1 MVSRGLMSMVQK
13 NLGQTKTN
21 NVNNIGSSVY
31 SPTTNQNQVMMATT
45 KNDSADFKHQT
56 SQFMQSHGGSTTL
69 DEMQET
75 AP

>member
-1 MVSRGLMSMVQK
+1 MAATTQPAMVSRGLMSMVQK

-31 SPTTNQNQVMMATT
+31 SPTNQNQAMMAATT

-56 SQFMQSHGGSTTL
+56 SQFM
-69 DEMQET
+69 
-75 AP
+75 

>member
-1 MVSRGLMSMVQK
+1 MAATTQPAMVSRGLMSMVQK

-31 SPTTNQNQVMMATT
+31 SPANQNQAMMAATT

-56 SQFMQSHGGSTTL
+56 SQFM
-69 DEMQET
+69 
-75 AP
+75 